1 MIKLFGATDKLYTTN
16 GDIVLKTTKAK
27 VHKEDNGDFYI
38 SVEAPLTYIDNL
50 VPNNIIVANTPQ
62 GEQAFRIT
70 NVENTRTK
78 IKIKAYHV
86 FYDSKNYLIQ
96 DSYVVD
102 KNCNDALDHLNSST
116 DNTSP
121 FTTISDITKI
131 ASYRCVRK
139 SLYEA
144 IQTLLERWGGHL
156 VRDNWTIGIRA
167 NIGQDNGVTI
177 RYGKN
182 LKNIKATYN
191 WDNVVTKLMPV
202 GKDGLL
208 LNATDPTASVYI
220 ESATQYEIPYT
231 KTVTFDQSN
240 IVEDDYK
247 DEETGELDED
257 AYKQA
262 LVNDL
267 AEKGQSYLATNSIP
281 VVNYTLSANVEKVSD
296 IGDTIEVVDEKLG
309 INITTNII
317 SFEYDCILNK
327 YIQIEFGNFTP
338 TLSGLMNSITSQTQQ
353 IVDESTATLQITL
366 GQELEDATGQ
376 IWDALGNSYV
386 IYEGDKIL
394 VVDSLPKETAT
405 NVIMINNG
413 GIGFSNS
420 GINGTFNSAWTIDN
434 VLNMEQINV
443 INLTA
448 DLIKG
453 GTLKLGSNLN
463 QNGQLEVYDEANT
476 LIAELNKSG
485 LKMYGVDGSYIL
497 MNNTVGFAGYDR
509 LDNPIY
515 WVSKDEFHQKKSVIE
530 EEITLCNKMR
540 FIPIEIYDN
549 NNNLVN
555 DGIGLVS
562 VSGGGN

>member
-1 MIKLFGATDKLYTTN
+1 MIKLFDATDKIYTSN
-16 GDIVLKTTKAK
+16 GDKIILPLKAK
-27 VHKEDNGDFYI
+27 VHKQDNGDFYLD
-38 SVEAPLTYIDNL
+38 VEAPLSYIDYL

-62 GEQAFRIT
+62 GDEPFRIT

-144 IQTLLERWGGHL
+144 IQVLLERYGGHL
-156 VRDNWTIGIRA
+156 YRDNWTIGIKA

-182 LKNIKATYN
+182 LKDIKATYN

-208 LNATDPTASVYI
+208 LNASDPTASVYL
-220 ESATQYEIPYT
+220 ESTTQYEIPYT
-231 KTVTFDQSN
+231 KSLNFDQSN

-247 DEETGELDED
+247 DDQGVLDVD
-257 AYKQA
+257 AYTLA

-267 AEKGQSYLATNSIP
+267 AEQGQNYLQTNSVP

-317 SFEYDCILNK
+317 SYEYDCILDK
-327 YIQIEFGNFTP
+327 YTQIEFGNFVP
-338 TLSGLMNSITSQTQQ
+338 TLSGLVSSITNQTQQ

-366 GQELEDATGQ
+366 GQELENATGQ

-394 VVDSLPKETAT
+394 VVDTLPKEQAT

-413 GIGFSNS
+413 GIGFSNT

-434 VLNMEQINV
+434 VLNMGQINV

-463 QNGQLEVYDEANT
+463 QNGQIEVYDEANT

-485 LKMYGVDGSYIL
+485 LKMYGVDGSYVL

-509 LDNPIY
+509 LGNQIY
-515 WVSKDEFHQKKSVIE
+515 WVNGDEFHQKKSVVE

-540 FIPIEIYDN
+540 FIPITITDSNDN
-549 NNNLVN
+549 VVN

-562 VSGGGN
+562 VAGGGS